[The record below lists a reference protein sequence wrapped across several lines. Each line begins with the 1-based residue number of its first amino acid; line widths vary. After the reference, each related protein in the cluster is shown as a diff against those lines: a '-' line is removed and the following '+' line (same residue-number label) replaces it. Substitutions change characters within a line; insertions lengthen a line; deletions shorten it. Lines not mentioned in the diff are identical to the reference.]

1 MKESITKFDIE
12 AAFKALDEIE
22 TPITKGVKANK
33 PALTEI
39 FSRKSKFDSL
49 FEEYYDVTDSAELD
63 DAKEAREAEI
73 AKAKLDR
80 IEKIVDL
87 DAESPEDLLT
97 SYVGKYIIQCPQCM
111 TLFYKNPEDVVEA
124 EDDPD
129 TVNLS
134 EICQHCGNESGYT
147 LVGKVGEAT
156 PEEDAGELDL
166 AAEEIPEAEEAPAEE
181 STEDNDLELD
191 DLGDLD
197 ELDLNLEEEEPEE
210 EKTEESFTA
219 HEGEP
224 LVEEL
229 SDDADLDAK
238 LEAHNEYIEY
248 LRAAISQEEEKLEKA
263 TNEQVKVSIQRNID
277 AFKVDLENALPE
289 AVKNDTAL
297 PEETTEEAAI
307 EDAPAEEA
315 PIEIEEEPV
324 VQEESYTT
332 TEVDKT
338 LTEELHEAADLDV
351 SADEFEELINS
362 PEFKKPIS
370 DTATRAMLNAEKE
383 SEEENVEESVAE
395 ETNEV
400 LEEGVFDKI
409 KDKFAGAKDKF
420 TKFLD
425 NQLKSRAS
433 AADWLLKSAMIDY
446 AKAAVK
452 DNGEVETA
460 QENRK
465 FANFIVI
472 GYTDTGKN
480 KQKITAAPKH
490 NSANLV
496 VGMKYPEVKQNY
508 ADAEKVAKGWSMV
521 AGNGPAFI
529 YLAKNAEGEG
539 AAFLCQYFEGQLD
552 AKSDQLDNYVAK
564 VRSSITGGKLLA
576 KGGADQSDTKEL
588 PASEIKP
595 GMKIQFKDGSTAEV
609 VEAGQSRFDDTMRS
623 FNLKLSDGTSET
635 MNVKAD
641 LALKIMRGA
650 AVESFDT
657 FMSGLEELQES
668 ALESQ
673 IAKSLAE
680 TCGNVESFKITEC
693 TYLNEK
699 LSVDGEVTFKTGDT
713 EKTTYVF
720 TEAFMNDSQIEL
732 HGNNERLNKKVI
744 VSGRL
749 DNKTFITESIN

>member
-124 EDDPD
+124 ENDPD

-181 STEDNDLELD
+181 GAEDSDLELD

-277 AFKVDLENALPE
+277 AFKVDLENALPD

-297 PEETTEEAAI
+297 PEETAEEATI

-324 VQEESYTT
+324 VQEESYIP

-338 LTEELHEAADLDV
+338 LTEELHEATDLDV

-383 SEEENVEESVAE
+383 SEEENVEESIAE
-395 ETNEV
+395 EANEV

-472 GYTDTGKN
+472 GYNDTGKN

-508 ADAEKVAKGWSMV
+508 ADAENVAKGWSMV
-521 AGNGPAFI
+521 DGNGPAFI
-529 YLAKNAEGEG
+529 YLAKNAKGEG
-539 AAFLCQYFEGQLD
+539 AAFLCQYFKGQLD
-552 AKSDQLDNYVAK
+552 ATSDQLENYVAK
-564 VRSSITGGKLLA
+564 VRNSITGGKLQA
-576 KGGADQSDTKEL
+576 KGGTDQSDTRNIK
-588 PASEIKP
+588 ASEVKP
-595 GMKIQFKDGSTAEV
+595 GMKAKFKKGVAEITEIADSDIRDGYKSISVKFEDGSARAIEFSIND
-609 VEAGQSRFDDTMRS
+609 E
-623 FNLKLSDGTSET
+623 
-635 MNVKAD
+635 
-641 LALKIMRGA
+641 LAIMRNSA
-650 AVESFDT
+650 QNECLDT
-657 FMSGLEELQES
+657 FMAGLEELQES
-668 ALESQ
+668 ALENQ
-673 IAKSLAE
+673 ITKSLSEA
-680 TCGNVESFKITEC
+680 CGNVESFKITEC

-744 VSGRL
+744 VSGRI